1 MRLLVGLGNPGKK
14 YENTRHN
21 AGFMIIDALA
31 AECGIG
37 LKPSRFNAHIGKGRI
52 EGQSALIAKPAAF
65 MNLSGGPVSEI
76 LRYYR
81 LESKALI
88 VIHDDID
95 LAYGRIKIK
104 EKGGHGGHRGIK
116 SIMEA
121 LGGGDFTR
129 LRIGVGR
136 SEAGNNV
143 VSHVLGSFTDT
154 ETAAL
159 PRILKTAAEAVRM
172 LLCEGIKA
180 SMNKFN
186 DKRLVILS

>member
-1 MRLLVGLGNPGKK
+1 MRLLVGLGNPGKQ

-21 AGFMIIDALA
+21 AGFMVVDSIA
-31 AECGIG
+31 ADSEIG
-37 LKPSRFNAHIGKGRI
+37 LRSSRFNADIGKGTI
-52 EGQSALIAKPAAF
+52 GDQMVMMAKPKAF
-65 MNLSGGPVSEI
+65 MNLSGGPVSAI
-76 LRYYR
+76 LRYYH

-104 EKGGHGGHRGIK
+104 EKGGHGGHKGIK

-121 LGGGDFTR
+121 LGGGDFVR

-136 SEAGNNV
+136 SEAVGNV
-143 VSHVLGSFTDT
+143 VSHVLGAFTDT
-154 ETAAL
+154 ETAVL
-159 PRILKTAAEAVRM
+159 PRILETTAEAVQM